1 MEVSVWACRIRQPPD
16 NMVNDGNG
24 LLENIRQ
31 NPDTLCS
38 PGKYRNALVTGWEN
52 RLSAMFPGISRFPTE
67 MAALLLK
74 ADFPH
79 PENKTVFRQPV
90 FSFSLSPCYEN
101 DTPLVRPA
109 EISPDFRETPR
120 HLLISPRFVP
130 SITASIFRIM
140 KLTAVPWE
148 TIAVKNAGQPFER
161 QPFPDGPCL
170 PCRFR
175 NPFPYWTQNS
185 RFRAKPVLS
194 AH

>member
-1 MEVSVWACRIRQPPD
+1 MFTGQISKCLGDRLGKPFIRHAVSRNLPFPD
-16 NMVNDGNG
+16 RHGSAASESWLPASGKQDG
-24 LLENIRQ
+24 
-31 NPDTLCS
+31 
-38 PGKYRNALVTGWEN
+38 
-52 RLSAMFPGISRFPTE
+52 FPAT
-67 MAALLLK
+67 
-74 ADFPH
+74 
-79 PENKTVFRQPV
+79 V

-109 EISPDFRETPR
+109 EISPDFREMPR

-140 KLTAVPWE
+140 KLIAVLWE

-175 NPFPYWTQNS
+175 NLFPYWTQNF

>member
-1 MEVSVWACRIRQPPD
+1 
-16 NMVNDGNG
+16 MVNDGNG
-24 LLENIRQ
+24 LFENIRQ

-38 PGKYRNALVTGWEN
+38 SGKYRNASMTGWEN
-52 RLSAMFPGISRFPTE
+52 RLSAMPFPKISRLPTE

-74 ADFPH
+74 AGFPH
-79 PENKTVFRQPV
+79 PENRTVFRQPV

-109 EISPDFRETPR
+109 EISPDFRKMPR

-140 KLTAVPWE
+140 KLTAVLWE

-175 NPFPYWTQNS
+175 NLFPYWTQNF